1 MSEVFDNIRQW
12 ASDRNL
18 IEGSTPAKQYGK
30 LLEEVGELGT
40 SLINGSEAEIVDAL
54 GDCVVVLTIISSQ
67 IGYNLEACI
76 EGAYQEIKD
85 RKGKMINGVFVKD
98 AA

>member
-30 LLEEVGELGT
+30 LLEEIGELGT
-40 SLINGSEAEIVDAL
+40 ALIDGDQAEISDAL
-54 GDCVVVLTIISSQ
+54 GDCVVVLTIIAAQNDYS
-67 IGYNLEACI
+67 LEACI
-76 EGAYQEIKD
+76 EAAYQEIKD
-85 RKGKMINGVFVKD
+85 RNGKMINGVFVKD